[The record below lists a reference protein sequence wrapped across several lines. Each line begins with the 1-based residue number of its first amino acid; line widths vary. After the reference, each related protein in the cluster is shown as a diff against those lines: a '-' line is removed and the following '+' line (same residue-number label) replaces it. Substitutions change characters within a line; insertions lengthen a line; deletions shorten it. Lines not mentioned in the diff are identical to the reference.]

1 MGVPRQCDALPL
13 WLGGSDGGAGSG
25 GMACLE
31 AVSAEGMYTS
41 ARIFLMT
48 SAEKFLLFVF
58 SAFHFIH
65 MLFARSQ
72 LARDLNQEDTKD
84 SKKCTILQ
92 SIFSFAVIRKCW
104 EIGRQFREK
113 VWLFA
118 KNSSRTKYN
127 VYVFLLTF
135 ERANVTIKLIFS
147 LLKRYANFG
156 KCCSCLIYC
165 GKQKK
170 VGTAFSKISISFQ
183 QRKNMLILENTVLAW
198 FIAEN
203 RRK

>member
-1 MGVPRQCDALPL
+1 MGVPRQRDALPL

-41 ARIFLMT
+41 ARIFSMT

-72 LARDLNQEDTKD
+72 LARDLNQEGTKD
-84 SKKCTILQ
+84 RKKCTILQ

-104 EIGRQFREK
+104 EISRQFREK
-113 VWLFA
+113 V
-118 KNSSRTKYN
+118 
-127 VYVFLLTF
+127 
-135 ERANVTIKLIFS
+135 
-147 LLKRYANFG
+147 
-156 KCCSCLIYC
+156 
-165 GKQKK
+165 
-170 VGTAFSKISISFQ
+170 
-183 QRKNMLILENTVLAW
+183 
-198 FIAEN
+198 
-203 RRK
+203 